1 MRKESEQSTQ
11 TPTPAREQCGVT
23 FPPFGSP
30 PPSPLPDENTEAEGG
45 SVPAPG
51 LGVMMEPFS
60 SPVLVGSRAAAFT
73 TTFKDSLS
81 VSSVY
86 NVALN

>member
-11 TPTPAREQCGVT
+11 TPSPAREQCGVT
-23 FPPFGSP
+23 FLPFGSP

-45 SVPAPG
+45 SVPG
-51 LGVMMEPFS
+51 LGVMMEPCS
-60 SPVLVGSRAAAFT
+60 SPVLVGSHAAAFT

-81 VSSVY
+81 MPSVY